1 MVSTRSTTQMIRR
14 SQKTSL
20 TLMHELP
27 LTVKRIPKKM
37 EKKESHIVYL
47 SESGSIASSEDSVID
62 SSLDYDSEDPVID
75 SSLDYDSEDSVID
88 SSLDYDSEDP
98 VIEMSDYEFNCSE
111 IDFDDAHDEWMA
123 NKKRGPTG
131 TYVYICGKK
140 MKNDKK
146 CQHATCDKIGI
157 YSGCRRHYMWEEKEH
172 KSPWI
177 TQEWSCM

>member
-1 MVSTRSTTQMIRR
+1 MVSTRSSTQMIRR

-27 LTVKRIPKKM
+27 LTVKRIPRKKNPKKI

-47 SESGSIASSEDSVID
+47 SEIGSIA
-62 SSLDYDSEDPVID
+62 SEDPVID
-75 SSLDYDSEDSVID
+75 SSSDYESEDS
-88 SSLDYDSEDP
+88 

-123 NKKRGPTG
+123 NKKRGPNG

-146 CQHATCDKIGI
+146 CQHATCDKIGL

>member
-62 SSLDYDSEDPVID
+62 SSLDYDSEDP
-75 SSLDYDSEDSVID
+75 VID